1 MLDHIEKV
9 ALRKGLSKATVAQI
23 EDDECVKR
31 FFRKNGYK
39 LKRDADVPDEF
50 KGEKG
55 IVTFYVITNRPKSRA
70 ES

>member
-1 MLDHIEKV
+1 
-9 ALRKGLSKATVAQI
+9 LRKGLSKTTVAQI

-55 IVTFYVITNRPKSRA
+55 IVTF
-70 ES
+70 